1 MTDAPNTGDATRS
14 AYVEKALTF
23 GPDKSLVGVAT
34 LPSSPRDGA
43 PFVVLLN
50 AGLMHRVGP
59 FRMSVELA
67 RHLAAHGVGTLRFD
81 LSSIGDSPA
90 RPGLSP
96 EQAAVA
102 DCRDAFDLAA
112 ERFGATR
119 FVVAG
124 LCTGAM
130 NAHRAA
136 LADERVVG
144 MCLLDGYAYKTLSYD
159 LQRVARHLE
168 SPEAVLSGVKSLFRK
183 AKQAIGHE
191 APAPASEPSPPSDER
206 IGIFYQEWP
215 PAEAVQGELERI
227 LGRGVKAL
235 FVYTGGW
242 DGFVHPRQFE
252 EMFPALRHR
261 ERAKVRYFSEADH
274 TYYLRSQ
281 REEMQREVLGFV
293 EGLA

>member
-1 MTDAPNTGDATRS
+1 MNDPATS
-14 AYVEKALTF
+14 AKPATHVEKALSF
-23 GPDKSLVGVAT
+23 GPEKSLIGVAT
-34 LPSSPRDGA
+34 LPSTPKSGA
-43 PFVVLLN
+43 PFVILLN

-67 RHLAAHGVGTLRFD
+67 RHLAARGIGVLRFD

-96 EQAAVA
+96 EESAVA
-102 DCRDAFDLAA
+102 DCRDAIDLAA

-130 NAHRAA
+130 NSHRAA

-144 MCLLDGYAYKTLSYD
+144 MVLLDGYAYKTLSYD
-159 LQRVARHLE
+159 IQRVARHLE
-168 SPEAVLSGVKSLFRK
+168 STEAVLGSVRSLFRK
-183 AKQAIGHE
+183 AKQAISHD

-215 PAEAVQGELERI
+215 PAEKVHRELERI
-227 LGRGVKAL
+227 LARGVQAL

-242 DGFVHPRQFE
+242 DGFVHARQFD

-261 ERAKVRYFSEADH
+261 ERAKVRYFPEADH
-274 TYYLRSQ
+274 TYYLRGQ
-281 REEMQREVLGFV
+281 REDMQREVTTFV
-293 EGLA
+293 EGLTV

>member
-1 MTDAPNTGDATRS
+1 MTDAPSGAWGKPAN
-14 AYVEKALTF
+14 YVEKALTF

-34 LPSSPRDGA
+34 LPSSPKENA
-43 PFVVLLN
+43 PFVLLLN

-67 RHLAAHGVGTLRFD
+67 RSLAAHGIGVLRFD

-96 EQAAVA
+96 EESAVA
-102 DCRDAFDLAA
+102 DCRDAADLAA

-130 NAHRAA
+130 NSHRAA
-136 LADERVVG
+136 LADERIVG

-168 SPEAVLSGVKSLFRK
+168 SPEAVIGSVKSLFRK
-183 AKQAIGHE
+183 AKQVIVHD
-191 APAPASEPSPPSDER
+191 APPASEPAPNSDER

-215 PAEAVQGELERI
+215 PADVVQRELERI

-235 FVYTGGW
+235 FLYTGGW
-242 DGFVHPRQFE
+242 DGFVHARQFD

-261 ERAKVRYFSEADH
+261 ERATVRYFGEADH
-274 TYYLRSQ
+274 TYYVRRQ
-281 REEMQREVLGFV
+281 REEMQSEVLGFV
-293 EGLA
+293 EALS